1 MQVDQNEA
9 DAGFFVMRSVIS
21 HLHPYSLPFSALLGC
36 VEVVIQKVLV
46 RFGRLARGWFSA
58 WLE

>member
-36 VEVVIQKVLV
+36 VEVVLQKVLV
-46 RFGRLARGWFSA
+46 RFGGLARG
-58 WLE
+58 